1 MYFYYLYQYIGKV
14 SESNNHE
21 SNRHAAKNDNGE
33 KEVLNDEGNIIKG
46 KYETKSGEYSLL
58 VK

>member
-1 MYFYYLYQYIGKV
+1 MYFYYLYQSIGKV
-14 SESNNHE
+14 LENNNYE

-33 KEVLNDEGNIIKG
+33 KEVLNDEGNIIKC